1 MKHVTTLV
9 NLLRRSVCRCWPRD
23 PGLSKLRSLALLRR
37 IRRMRRQLGEG
48 RGVVRDLASIL
59 ARLRGWIETL
69 ELRLWRWRGASAIG
83 GRFLRKRVGHY
94 NCDVLVNDC
103 HRIGTERGLA
113 QLVVSRVPLLIFP
126 SIHGFG
132 RAPSA
137 RIRACSAI
145 RLKSSAIRSI
155 AAFAIGSSSRSA
167 ISRAHAFARR
177 LSAHADGRA
186 LLFTMSNSAVF
197 FVPAGRCCAR
207 VRSSLWRPLASRGRR
222 MSQVGSI
229 AWMRNV
235 GNSVVGLA

>member
-1 MKHVTTLV
+1 MAPAGSWCRMKHVTTLV

-94 NCDVLVNDC
+94 NCNVLVNDC

-113 QLVVSRVPLLIFP
+113 QLVVIEC
-126 SIHGFG
+126 HY
-132 RAPSA
+132 
-137 RIRACSAI
+137 
-145 RLKSSAIRSI
+145 
-155 AAFAIGSSSRSA
+155 SSSLDSWLWPGAERS
-167 ISRAHAFARR
+167 HPR
-177 LSAHADGRA
+177 LLG
-186 LLFTMSNSAVF
+186 NSIKVF
-197 FVPAGRCCAR
+197 GDSKHCCLRYWIIESLGDQPRAR
-207 VRSSLWRPLASRGRR
+207 VRPPAQRSCRRARTPIHDVKQRSLLRSRGALWRAGSSVTLAPALEPRGR
-222 MSQVGSI
+222 S
-229 AWMRNV
+229 
-235 GNSVVGLA
+235 